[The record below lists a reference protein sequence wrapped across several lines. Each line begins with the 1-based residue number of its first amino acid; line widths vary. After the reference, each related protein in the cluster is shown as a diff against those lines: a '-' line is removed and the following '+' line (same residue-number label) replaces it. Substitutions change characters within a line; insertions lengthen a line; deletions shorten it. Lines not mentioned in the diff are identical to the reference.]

1 MTRMIQRI
9 KDSLVTRGPT
19 SILVRAALC
28 AHGLRHGYVV
38 TFPNGVISVRK
49 GDREIIL
56 SLAEFVMVPLMLEC
70 YNMYFDTIEAHT
82 IGGRTVLDFSQPRLH
97 RYRTSGVAFHFP
109 SIPED
114 EYMDAYTDA
123 HLPKPGDVVWDVGA
137 HAGATAYFLAQLVG
151 PTGKVYAFEPDELNY
166 AYLLQ
171 NIALHKLHNVV
182 PIKKALSGA
191 TGTADF
197 LMDGTMSSGLNDYR
211 MYADH
216 ANVRSVDTITFV
228 DACAEFGEVP
238 SYVKM
243 DIEGAEIAA
252 VEGALALLPQHPVHF
267 AIESYHWVG
276 GELTWKPLEQLFS
289 RIGYDVRS
297 SAHFGLM
304 FTWANPPG
312 HADGPQRATTAAP
325 AS

>member
-9 KDSLVTRGPT
+9 KDSLVKRGPK
-19 SILVRAALC
+19 SILVRAALR

-38 TFPNGVISVRK
+38 TFPNGTIRVRK
-49 GDREIIL
+49 DEREIIL
-56 SLAEFVMVPLMLEC
+56 SHAQFVTVPWMLEC
-70 YNMYFDTIEAHT
+70 YNVYFDTIEAQT

-97 RYRTSGVAFHFP
+97 RYRKSGVAFHFP

-114 EYMDAYTDA
+114 EHMDAYTDA

-171 NIALHKLHNVV
+171 NIELHNLQNVI

-197 LMDGTMSSGLNDYR
+197 LMDGTMSSGLSDYQ
-211 MYADH
+211 MYANH
-216 ANVRSVDTITFV
+216 ANVRSVDTITFTH
-228 DACAEFGEVP
+228 ACAEFGEVP
-238 SYVKM
+238 GYVKM

-252 VEGALALLPQHPVHF
+252 VEGARELLMEHPVHF
-267 AIESYHWVG
+267 AIESNHWVA
-276 GELTWKPLEQLFS
+276 GELSWKPLEQLFS
-289 RIGYDVRS
+289 SIGYDVWS
-297 SAHFGLM
+297 SDQFGAM

-312 HADGPQRATTAAP
+312 QADGPQRATTAAR